1 MDEDKMNN
9 ENINIS
15 NKSTD
20 TDMNIDKED
29 TEDSK
34 VKTENTSFKPIQIDN

>member
-29 TEDSK
+29 TEESK
-34 VKTENTSFKPIQIDN
+34 VKTENTSFKAIQIDN